1 MFQFTTTTIVNS
13 NKAVDV
19 KNTPLLDANGDE
31 VSKFIAKDDIFR
43 VHGTGTFRKDAI
55 QSVYKREA
63 SIGKLGKVTLTVPTV
78 QVEDSNLL
86 RLHINIKLT
95 GKTQSDYTNYYG
107 DFSKPVVIDIVPTGT
122 VTGDAEEF
130 ERLINRLR
138 HDYGSAFVKVER
150 SGATLAL
157 TAREEGQIVSAEL
170 FEVDSANTLQP
181 KIKSIAKSKET
192 VKGSAGFGNTD
203 WMLRSVTLPTYDN
216 TRHFGVNR
224 DERPVAGALYDQFTL
239 RYIVRSGEDG
249 IWNGNKQ
256 SVTTHV
262 FWVNQDVSDEFKTE
276 LEKVFA
282 DIETVTD
289 DPKANKESNPG
300 GAVGS
305 DDPVDPGTEG

>member
-31 VSKFIAKDDIFR
+31 VLKFIAKGDIFR

-63 SIGKLGKVTLTVPTV
+63 SVGKLGKVTLTVPKGTA
-78 QVEDSNLL
+78 DKIL

-107 DFSKPVVIDIVPTGT
+107 DFSKPVVIDIVG
-122 VTGDAEEF
+122 GASGEKNAEEF

-138 HDYGSAFVKVER
+138 HDYGSAFVKVGR
-150 SGATLAL
+150 TKDTLTL

-181 KIKSIAKSKET
+181 KIKTVAESEET
-192 VKGSAGFGNTD
+192 VRGSAGFGNTD

-262 FWVNQDVSDEFKTE
+262 FWVNQDVSEAFE
-276 LEKVFA
+276 AALGEVFA

-289 DPKANKESNPG
+289 DPKKNFESNPG

-305 DDPVDPGTEG
+305 DDPASELP